1 VGEVNPDLPFWKLPL
16 ERLTQDEW
24 EALCDGCGQCCLH
37 KVEDEDTGEIYHTNV
52 ACKLLN
58 LKTAQCSDYANRR
71 RFVPDCMKLTPQ
83 TAGNLAWLPPSCA
96 YRLRADGDPLPDWHY
111 LVCGDRDAVHK
122 AGVSIAGKV
131 ISETVAGPLENHIVW
146 PYGEEFDE
154 DWDDEEPE
162 GNPWANPSD
171 VAPETPKR

>member
-1 VGEVNPDLPFWKLPL
+1 MGEVNPDLPFWKLPL

-71 RFVPDCMKLTPQ
+71 SFVPDCMKLTPQ

-154 DWDDEEPE
+154 DWDDEDGAEP
-162 GNPWANPSD
+162 NPWD
-171 VAPETPKR
+171 VAPEAPKR